1 MSQGTWRLL
10 AIGVLTIGAF
20 ITLGEVLTLLL
31 IAVLSIVYVRF
42 TPYCRYAIARTAR
55 RNFYK
60 HPNPTKL
67 LLSSLKDAKETGN
80 ASRFYEIHQELVE
93 SLQKIKEP
101 SMKSVGVVNH
111 YIAWHEKRYANS
123 NDGQENSNAFASEG
137 RHDGKKDGFLET
149 LKELQVELSYDSKVP
164 SIDPIPSEEVGFFNK
179 AASECREL
187 FDDSLLD
194 HEFALIYEQ
203 HKTRRSIEHMSQ
215 VMRNEVAAARS
226 EAAAAKAASKKAS
239 RQARAAKRKANQ
251 NNTNAF

>member
-1 MSQGTWRLL
+1 MIQGTWRLL
-10 AIGVLTIGAF
+10 AIGVVTIVAYL
-20 ITLGEVLTLLL
+20 TLGWFLTLVS
-31 IAVLSIVYVRF
+31 IVILSIVYVRY
-42 TPYCRYAIARTAR
+42 TPDSRFNRAHTAR
-55 RNFYK
+55 SFFYAQL
-60 HPNPTKL
+60 NPLKAR
-67 LLSSLKDAKETGN
+67 LSSLKDAKETRN

-93 SLQKIKEP
+93 SLQKIKGP
-101 SMKSVGVVNH
+101 SINSVRVVNE

-123 NDGQENSNAFASEG
+123 NDGQENSNAIVSAG
-137 RHDGKKDGFLET
+137 RQDGKKDSFLET
-149 LKELQVELSYDSKVP
+149 LKKLQVELSYETKVP

-194 HEFALIYEQ
+194 HEFALIYEH

-226 EAAAAKAASKKAS
+226 EAAEAKAASKKAS

-251 NNTNAF
+251 NNPNAF

>member
-10 AIGVLTIGAF
+10 AIGVVTIVAYL
-20 ITLGEVLTLLL
+20 TLGWFLTLVS
-31 IAVLSIVYVRF
+31 IVVLSIVYVRY
-42 TPYCRYAIARTAR
+42 TPDSRFDRARTAR
-55 RNFYK
+55 SLFYAQL
-60 HPNPTKL
+60 NPLKAR
-67 LLSSLKDAKETGN
+67 LSSLKDAKETGN
-80 ASRFYEIHQELVE
+80 ASRFYEIHQELLE

-101 SMKSVGVVNH
+101 SINSVSVVNE

-123 NDGQENSNAFASEG
+123 NDGQENSNEFASEG
-137 RHDGKKDGFLET
+137 SYEGKKDGFLEN
-149 LKELQVELSYDSKVP
+149 LKKLQAELSYETKVP

-226 EAAAAKAASKKAS
+226 EAAAAKAASKKAT
-239 RQARAAKRKANQ
+239 RQAREAKRKANQ
-251 NNTNAF
+251 NNPNAF